1 MRYCALSTTMKSL
14 TRTYAQVLFQHFFGL
29 HKVFAEP
36 AIALH
41 EVQEE
46 AYGLR
51 VDLRHDN
58 WRRLREAALKHFS
71 NDLRRMEKWKGSYIN
86 ELINVLPVVQIGEI
100 PQDQSQMAYSLR

>member
-14 TRTYAQVLFQHFFGL
+14 TRTYAQMLFQHFFGL

-51 VDLRHDN
+51 VDLRHDKRVGHQCTN
-58 WRRLREAALKHFS
+58 KVS
-71 NDLRRMEKWKGSYIN
+71 GSTYIMS
-86 ELINVLPVVQIGEI
+86 LPVSSYHEESYAACTHWTQELEEVEGSSAE
-100 PQDQSQMAYSLR
+100 AFLE